1 MAFNLSTFRTKVHSI
16 GRNQYFL
23 VRIPQIGD
31 EETVTAM
38 ARNTTMPAMTHSDL
52 NVAYRGLNMKVVNKP
67 EFSDW
72 DVEFLCD
79 EAHGFRNVLLKWMEK
94 AYSIQTLSNEAHNDY
109 KRDGASVS
117 QLSSKL
123 EPTSTAT
130 FYGFFPS
137 SVGEIALNQE
147 GGQLETFKVT
157 FKYDYFVMNSLEG
170 DVIFNETDIAVDSDG
185 RFEGVDI
192 NGVAGVRLRF

>member
-1 MAFNLSTFRTKVHSI
+1 MAFNLSTFRSKVHSI

-23 VRIPQIGD
+23 IRIPQIGD
-31 EETVTAM
+31 SETVTAM
-38 ARNTTMPAMTHSDL
+38 ARETEMPAMSHDENT
-52 NVAYRGLNMKVVNKP
+52 VAYRGLNMNVVSKP
-67 EFSDW
+67 TFTDW
-72 DVEFLCD
+72 TVKFLCD

-123 EPTSTAT
+123 EVTSTAT
-130 FYGFFPS
+130 FYGFYPK
-137 SVGEIALNQE
+137 SVGSISLNQE
-147 GGQLETFKVT
+147 GGQLETFDVT
-157 FKYDYFVMNSLEG
+157 FKYDYFVMNDLQG
-170 DVIFNETDIAVDSDG
+170 DVVFNETDIAVSDDG
-185 RFEGVDI
+185 RFEGVTI